1 MPQRGCLSVS
11 VTPFT
16 FSHKRRQE
24 KKKKKINHECSSA
37 LPVIEWEWSCELDL
51 GGIAVI
57 SGWMRGGRVPC
68 TPSTRESEEVGLKP
82 LLCVETLGEDKGNL
96 TYQSHPQC
104 WQQAKMHF

>member
-11 VTPFT
+11 VIPFT
-16 FSHKRRQE
+16 FPHKRQQE
-24 KKKKKINHECSSA
+24 KNKKKSVTNV
-37 LPVIEWEWSCELDL
+37 PVPCLVTEWEWSCVLDL

-82 LLCVETLGEDKGNL
+82 LLCAETLGEDKGNL
-96 TYQSHPQC
+96 TYQSYL
-104 WQQAKMHF
+104 